1 MSKVSCYEILI
12 VTLRAVEDASREG
25 WYTPLL
31 YGCRIL
37 LKLMLKN
44 LTNVTVALLGAV
56 ATSAATLP
64 TPSMATSSAT
74 VRQPFSIVPEGHTQ
88 ETETKEVVP
97 EKPKVKRLV
106 CKGCNTNET
115 KTVEFLQKR
124 GITDKNAIA
133 TIMGNIR
140 QESTFT
146 PNICEGGARVPYH
159 ACRSGGFGLIQFTCA
174 SRYKGLGNFAAR
186 TGGNPSTLDTQLRYM
201 ITEPQW
207 RGIEDRLKSPGKPIE
222 YYMRLAY
229 TWLGWGHKGRRT
241 DYAYNY
247 ANKLVLTVID
257 A

>member
-1 MSKVSCYEILI
+1 
-12 VTLRAVEDASREG
+12 
-25 WYTPLL
+25 
-31 YGCRIL
+31 
-37 LKLMLKN
+37 MLKN
-44 LTNVTVALLGAV
+44 LTNVTVAILGAV

-64 TPSMATSSAT
+64 TPSMATSSA
-74 VRQPFSIVPEGHTQ
+74 VQPFSIVPEAPTQ

-146 PNICEGGARVPYH
+146 PNVCEGGARVSYS
-159 ACRSGGFGLIQFTCA
+159 ACRSGGYGLIQFTNA
-174 SRYKGLGNFAAR
+174 PRFYGLGKFAAR
-186 TGGNPSTLDTQLRYM
+186 IGGDPSTLDTQLQYIMYESDWKM
-201 ITEPQW
+201 IEP
-207 RGIEDRLKSPGKPIE
+207 KMKTPGKSIND
-222 YYMRLAY
+222 YMGLAKK
-229 TWLGWGHKGRRT
+229 WIRWGHHGART

-247 ANKLVLTVID
+247 AKRLILTEV
-257 A
+257 

>member
-1 MSKVSCYEILI
+1 
-12 VTLRAVEDASREG
+12 
-25 WYTPLL
+25 
-31 YGCRIL
+31 
-37 LKLMLKN
+37 MLKN

-64 TPSMATSSAT
+64 APSMATSSAT

-146 PNICEGGARVPYH
+146 PNICEGGARVSYS
-159 ACRSGGFGLIQFTCA
+159 ACTSGGYGLIQWTDA
-174 SRYKGLGNFAAR
+174 PRYNGLGRHAAR
-186 TGGNPSTLDTQLRYM
+186 IGANPSSLDAQLDYM
-201 ITEPQW
+201 LHEGDW
-207 RGIEDRLKSPGKPIE
+207 KMIENRMKTPGKSITD
-222 YYMRLAY
+222 YMRLARK
-229 TWLGWGHKGRRT
+229 WIRWGHTGART
-241 DYAYNY
+241 DFAYGY
-247 ANKLVLTVID
+247 ANRLVLTEV
-257 A
+257 

>member
-1 MSKVSCYEILI
+1 
-12 VTLRAVEDASREG
+12 
-25 WYTPLL
+25 
-31 YGCRIL
+31 
-37 LKLMLKN
+37 MLKN

-106 CKGCNTNET
+106 CKGCNTNESRT
-115 KTVEFLQKR
+115 LEFLQKR

-146 PNICEGGARVPYH
+146 PNICEGGARVSYS
-159 ACRSGGFGLIQFTCA
+159 ACTSGGFGIIQWTNA
-174 SRYKGLGNFAAR
+174 PRYNGLGRHAAR
-186 TGGNPSTLDTQLRYM
+186 IGANPSSLDAQLDYM
-201 ITEPQW
+201 LHEGDWKMIEPHM
-207 RGIEDRLKSPGKPIE
+207 KTPGKSITD
-222 YYMRLAY
+222 YMRLARK
-229 TWLGWGHKGRRT
+229 WIRWGHHGART
-241 DYAYNY
+241 DFAYDY
-247 ANKLVLTVID
+247 SKRMVLAEV
-257 A
+257 